1 MARSKSYHKETL
13 REDLLNA
20 GRAYVEA
27 HGHQTLSVRTLAQK
41 VGVSPGAPYHH
52 FADRRQLLL
61 AIASEGFRILNLGA
75 AAIGESGLG
84 SREKLV
90 ALGLH
95 FIEFADSSPK
105 LFDLMYE
112 SELSTPRQP
121 PELEKYHRL
130 GHSLMHEAIASELR
144 PATARSIEIR
154 TAAFWAF
161 VYGFAALRRT
171 YDLHDFERF
180 KMSRDTVV
188 RAIVE
193 QAATAAFAK

>member
-1 MARSKSYHKETL
+1 MAKAKSYHKENL
-13 REDLLNA
+13 RQDLLEA

-27 HGHQTLSVRTLAQK
+27 HGHQSLSVRTLAQE

-52 FADRRQLLL
+52 FSDRRQLLL
-61 AIASEGFRILNLGA
+61 AIASEGFRLLNLGA

-90 ALGLH
+90 ALGMH
-95 FIEFADSSPK
+95 FVEFADRSPR
-105 LFDLMYE
+105 LFELMYE

-121 PELEKYHRL
+121 QELMKYHRL
-130 GHSLMHEAIASELR
+130 GHRVMQEAIASGLR
-144 PATARSIEIR
+144 RPSPRSLEIR

-171 YDLHDFERF
+171 YDLHDFDRF
-180 KMSRDTVV
+180 RMSRDAVARSV
-188 RAIVE
+188 VE
-193 QAATAAFAK
+193 QAVNAALAK